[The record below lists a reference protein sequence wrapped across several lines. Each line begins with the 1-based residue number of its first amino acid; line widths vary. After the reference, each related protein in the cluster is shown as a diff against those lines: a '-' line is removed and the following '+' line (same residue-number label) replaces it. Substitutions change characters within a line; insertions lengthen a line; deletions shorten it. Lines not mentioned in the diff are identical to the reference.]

1 MLLDSALERTIK
13 KEEYF
18 AMSER
23 SLPYSEL
30 SHRHHSTLDSRTG
43 PPMLNVSQEY
53 GLASWVT
60 ELLSRNPPI
69 ISIDLEENLSPLP
82 VFDPNFIMYTDQDYS
97 ISRHHEGISPLVFSL
112 FHPWLAVLEL
122 TIKKPFFLS
131 TF

>member
-1 MLLDSALERTIK
+1 MGVMLLDSALERTIK

-30 SHRHHSTLDSRTG
+30 SHRHHTTLDCRTG
-43 PPMLNVSQEY
+43 PPLLNVSQEY

-60 ELLSRNPPI
+60 ELLTRNPPI

-82 VFDPNFIMYTDQDYS
+82 LMKSHALRISFIFHFGKGPVRIYS
-97 ISRHHEGISPLVFSL
+97 FCK
-112 FHPWLAVLEL
+112 
-122 TIKKPFFLS
+122 T
-131 TF
+131 